1 MADLQA
7 YVNASTT
14 RFISILFV
22 PWFFKK
28 KNSTSNLKAFSNPV
42 PHFVFDTRLRFT
54 YLQVMPEK
62 YMFGRRPPFPLC
74 NRDIRIVIGEPMEFN
89 IPKLKKMAVDMSNDV
104 SFSPAGWPRTC
115 GLDEAAQRCLY
126 TNISNQI
133 RTAMERLRKICKSCQ
148 EMKD

>member
-1 MADLQA
+1 
-7 YVNASTT
+7 
-14 RFISILFV
+14 
-22 PWFFKK
+22 
-28 KNSTSNLKAFSNPV
+28 
-42 PHFVFDTRLRFT
+42 
-54 YLQVMPEK
+54 MPEK

-104 SFSPAGWPRTC
+104 SFSLAGWPRTC